1 MGLHQFDVTPFIIGG
16 AEGDRTP
23 DLMNAIHARSQL
35 RHSPTYSVDA
45 ILRLKYHKVKTSVNN
60 FYFFLTWLLPPI
72 IILLI
77 FPFFLILA

>member
-1 MGLHQFDVTPFIIGG
+1 MGLHQVDVTPFLFGG

-45 ILRLKYHKVKTSVNN
+45 ILRLKYHSVNN
-60 FYFFLTWLLPPI
+60 FYFFLTGLLPPI

-77 FPFFLILA
+77 SPFFLILA